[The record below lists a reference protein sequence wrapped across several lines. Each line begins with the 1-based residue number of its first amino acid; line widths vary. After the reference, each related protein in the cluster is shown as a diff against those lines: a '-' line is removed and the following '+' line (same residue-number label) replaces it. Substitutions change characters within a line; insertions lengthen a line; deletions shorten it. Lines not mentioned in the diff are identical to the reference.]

1 MFLRKGESM
10 SDIVYNAIRK
20 RVKVFFEFIDSE
32 LMIHPTQNDFWEYLN
47 IRIPENP
54 VPLTDIIFE
63 LVGKEIEITLLLKGE
78 KKSINIPAIQR
89 ETEKD
94 RNTYFDLELITCDRS
109 DYPLIVI
116 IEDRTR
122 IFSYQQKLVQSRNET
137 KLLQK
142 QLAEKNKALEKLNTI
157 IQRQN
162 LDLEKRVRERTQELQ
177 SARIE
182 IIRRLAQAAEYR
194 DPETGSHI
202 VRMSKTCVLLAREI
216 GLSEKDCDLIYH
228 GGSMHDLGK
237 IAIPDAILL
246 KPGPLSSKE
255 WQIMKQHT
263 IRGARLLSDND
274 TDLMITGRIIARSHH
289 ERWDGNGYP
298 DGISGENIHIFA
310 RICALADVFDALVS
324 DRPYKKAWP
333 FERAISTIEE
343 GSGTQFDP
351 EIVKAFLDISDKAIK
366 LQQDFKDKST

>member
-1 MFLRKGESM
+1 LFLRKGESM